1 MFNDI
6 FKTRSCYGCIG
17 SAVNTYSNNFNKIM
31 KGTWL
36 WVVILSLLAGLA
48 TLTASTTTG
57 NTQSAY
63 MSIAKYTGMGVLL
76 LAVFFSSARVVSG
89 VISMTNGIA
98 LAYSMK
104 KIIKVNALILF
115 MIMFIGMAIA
125 IISLGILQLKFV
137 QSQPF
142 TTIAISMIALC
153 IIIMIL
159 AAIFM
164 APMIYSVTRYIFLR
178 DVKFREIFGKSY
190 GLGFRH
196 LGFLF
201 TIACTTSLLFVV
213 ICVFLC
219 MPGCITFFAYEINL
233 LGVLNGDASGL
244 PSYFVWLNALS
255 SAIMSFILQYLA
267 IWVLL
272 TYLYAYGGIDVVKSK
287 ND

>member
-6 FKTRSCYGCIG
+6 FKTRSCYGCIS
-17 SAVNTYSNNFNKIM
+17 SAVSTYSNNFKKIM

-36 WVVILSLLAGLA
+36 WTVMLSLLTGFA
-48 TLTASTTTG
+48 TLIASTATD
-57 NTQSAY
+57 NAQLAY
-63 MSIAKYTGMGVLL
+63 MSIAKYAGVGILL

-89 VISMTNGIA
+89 VISMTNGNA

-104 KIIKVNALILF
+104 KIIRVNALAIF
-115 MIMFIGMAIA
+115 MIMLIGIAMA
-125 IISLGILQLKFV
+125 IISLGFLRLKLV

-142 TTIAISMIALC
+142 TTIAISVIALC

-159 AAIFM
+159 AAVFM
-164 APMIYSVTRYIFLR
+164 APMAYSATRYIFLV
-178 DVKFREIFGKSY
+178 DAKFREIFGKNY
-190 GLGFRH
+190 GFGFKH

-201 TIACTTSLLFVV
+201 TIVCTTSLLFFI
-213 ICVFLC
+213 ICMFLC
-219 MPGCITFFAYEINL
+219 MPGCITFFANEINL
-233 LGVLNGDASGL
+233 FGVLNGDASGL

-255 SAIMSFILQYLA
+255 SALMSFILQYLA

-272 TYLYAYGGIDVVKSK
+272 TYLYAYGGIDVTKSK